1 MRKILFRGKR
11 ADNGTWTEGYF
22 LSRFSSFSRLG
33 VAYALIKDLEE
44 YIHLV
49 DPKTVGQY
57 TGLKDK
63 NGKKIFEGDIVR
75 CVKRGAA
82 FWRGIVIWNDKKAR
96 FDVKIGDCSFP
107 LCLDDTYGQCISGRD
122 YEVIGNIFDR
132 RPVEK

>member
-1 MRKILFRGKR
+1 MERGQK
-11 ADNGTWTEGYF
+11 AIFYQGFQFFQDWE
-22 LSRFSSFSRLG
+22 LHMHS
-33 VAYALIKDLEE
+33 EC
-44 YIHLV
+44 IHLV

-75 CVKRGAA
+75 CIKRGAA
-82 FWRGIVIWNDKKAR
+82 FWRGIVIWNDKEAR
-96 FDVKIGDCSFP
+96 FDVKVGDCSFP